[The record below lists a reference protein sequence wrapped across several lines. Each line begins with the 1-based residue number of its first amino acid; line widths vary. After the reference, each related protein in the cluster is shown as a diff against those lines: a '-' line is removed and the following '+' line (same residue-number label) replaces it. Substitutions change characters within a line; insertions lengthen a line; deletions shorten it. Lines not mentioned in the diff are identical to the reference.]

1 MVSMSMVTAGE
12 NAWARST
19 PAGSGVVVHRG
30 ARQVRL
36 ALPWAHS
43 GLSVP
48 VFAAKALGDWD
59 EQNLDVVVETV
70 HGSIDAVD
78 ALIDGRFDFVIAA
91 ASAAIHRQAGCGP
104 LVAIAA
110 CGDDSRMGICVPADS
125 ALRVPA
131 DCAGA
136 RLGFAPGSAEFQFLP
151 EYARRAGI
159 DLTKVE
165 TLELPPDER
174 EAALARKDVGAIAGF
189 AGSMVPV
196 LEALGCPARV
206 FLFRDAGLDL
216 GGHALI
222 VRASTLRNDA
232 ALCAAIVAG
241 LLHAIHFVL
250 LHPEESL
257 ALQKIPDV
265 PGALTRMRRAVA
277 FSNGALLPVAR
288 EHGLGWSDP
297 ARYATLA
304 ELVSPP
310 VGQRWCAP
318 DEMFTNRFAEP
329 GPLPRAEW
337 LAAAALA
344 SASAP

>member
-1 MVSMSMVTAGE
+1 MAAAGEDDRARSATAG
-12 NAWARST
+12 T
-19 PAGSGVVVHRG
+19 GIVVHRA

-36 ALPWAHS
+36 ALPWANA

-48 VFAAKALGDWD
+48 VFAAKAFGDWD
-59 EQNLDVVVETV
+59 ENNLDVMIETV
-70 HGSIDAVD
+70 QGSIDAVD

-91 ASAAIHRQAGCGP
+91 ASAAIHRRASCGP

-125 ALRVPA
+125 ALRVPS
-131 DCAGA
+131 DLAGT

-159 DLTKVE
+159 DLSQIE
-165 TLELPPDER
+165 TMALPPDER
-174 EAALARKDVGAIAGF
+174 ENALARQEVGAIAGF
-189 AGSMVPV
+189 AGSMVPM
-196 LEALGCPARV
+196 LEALGCPART
-206 FLFRDAGLDL
+206 FLFRDVGLDL

-222 VRASTLRNDA
+222 ARSSTLRDDGA
-232 ALCAAIVAG
+232 MCQAIVAG
-241 LLHAIHFVL
+241 LLHAMHFVL

-257 ALQKIPDV
+257 ALLRLPSL
-265 PGALTRMRRAVA
+265 PTALAQMRRAVA
-277 FSNGALLPVAR
+277 FSNHAMLPVAR

-304 ELVSPP
+304 QLVSPRP
-310 VGQRWCAP
+310 GDPECLP
-318 DEMFTNRFAEP
+318 EEMFTNRFAEV

-344 SASAP
+344 SASVTSTP